1 MRGEVGLEMSSPEAL
16 SRLQEGLLVSR
27 AQAGDSAAFRTLIL
41 SLETRLFYFIR
52 RFVRDEHRAAD
63 VLQDVWLT
71 AFQKLHRLR
80 EPAAFRGWVYQIAHD
95 RAATTARRESRS
107 AKTLTVDLADD
118 AVASINEFTRRDQ
131 AAAVHRAI
139 DRLSA
144 EHRAVITLRFLEDLS
159 LAAIAEVLREPL
171 GTVKSRLHY
180 AKESLR
186 RLLTEE
192 SAHE

>member
-1 MRGEVGLEMSSPEAL
+1 MSPPEAL
-16 SRLQEGLLVSR
+16 SPLQEGLLVSR

-41 SLETRLFYFIR
+41 SLEARLFYFIR

-63 VLQDVWLT
+63 ILQDVWLT
-71 AFQKLHRLR
+71 AFQKLRRLR
-80 EPAAFRGWVYQIAHD
+80 EPAAFRSWVYRIAHD
-95 RAATTARRESRS
+95 RAATITRRESRS
-107 AKTLTVDLADD
+107 AKTLTVDVADA
-118 AVASINEFTRRDQ
+118 AVASVDEFTRREQ
-131 AAAVHRAI
+131 AAAVHRAS

-159 LAAIAEVLREPL
+159 LAAIAEILREPL

-186 RLLTEE
+186 LLLTEE
-192 SAHE
+192 SVNE

>member
-1 MRGEVGLEMSSPEAL
+1 MSSPEAL
-16 SRLQEGLLVSR
+16 SPLQERLLVSR

-52 RFVRDEHRAAD
+52 RFVSDEHRAAD
-63 VLQDVWLT
+63 ILQDVWLT
-71 AFQKLHRLR
+71 AFQKLRRLR

-95 RAATTARRESRS
+95 RAATITRRESRS
-107 AKTLTVDLADD
+107 AETLTVDVADD
-118 AVASINEFTRRDQ
+118 AVASVDEFTRRDQ

-159 LAAIAEVLREPL
+159 LAAIAEILREPL

>member
-1 MRGEVGLEMSSPEAL
+1 MSSSEAL
-16 SRLQEGLLVSR
+16 SRLQETLLVSR
-27 AQAGDSAAFRTLIL
+27 AQAGDAAAFRTLIL

-71 AFQKLHRLR
+71 AFQKLRTLR
-80 EPAAFRGWVYQIAHD
+80 EPAAFRAWAYQIAHD
-95 RAATTARRESRS
+95 RAATTARQEARL
-107 AKTLTVDLADD
+107 AKTLAVDIADD
-118 AVASINEFTRRDQ
+118 AVSSIDEFTRRDE
-131 AAAVHRAI
+131 AAAVHRAL

-144 EHRAVITLRFLEDLS
+144 EQRAVITLRFLEDLS

-180 AKESLR
+180 AKQSLR

>member
-1 MRGEVGLEMSSPEAL
+1 MSLREGLSP
-16 SRLQEGLLVSR
+16 LQEGLLISR
-27 AQAGDSAAFRTLIL
+27 VQAGDSAAFRTLIL

-52 RFVRDEHRAAD
+52 RFVSDEHRAAD

-80 EPAAFRGWVYQIAHD
+80 EPSAFHGWVYQIAHD

-107 AKTLTVDLADD
+107 AKTLTVDIADD
-118 AVASINEFTRRDQ
+118 AVASVDEFTRQ
-131 AAAVHRAI
+131 EKAAAVHRAI

-159 LAAIAEVLREPL
+159 LAAIAEILREPL

-186 RLLTEE
+186 LLLTEE

>member
-1 MRGEVGLEMSSPEAL
+1 MASLEAL
-16 SRLQEGLLVSR
+16 SRLQESLLVSR
-27 AQAGDSAAFRTLIL
+27 ARAGDSAAFRTLIL

-71 AFQKLHRLR
+71 VFQKLHRLR

-95 RAATTARRESRS
+95 RAVTTAQRESRL
-107 AKTLTVDLADD
+107 AQTLTMDVADD
-118 AVASINEFTRRDQ
+118 AVASIDEFTRQDQ
-131 AAAVHRAI
+131 AASVHRAI

-159 LAAIAEVLREPL
+159 LAEIAEVLREPL
-171 GTVKSRLHY
+171 GTVKSRLYY

-192 SAHE
+192 SVHE

>member
-1 MRGEVGLEMSSPEAL
+1 MSSPEAL

-52 RFVRDEHRAAD
+52 RIVSDEHRAAD

-80 EPAAFRGWVYQIAHD
+80 KPAAFRGWVYQIAHD
-95 RAATTARRESRS
+95 RAATTARRESGS
-107 AKTLTVDLADD
+107 AETLTVDVADD
-118 AVASINEFTRRDQ
+118 AVASIDEFKQRDQ

-144 EHRAVITLRFLEDLS
+144 EHRAVITLRFLEDLG
-159 LAAIAEVLREPL
+159 LAVIAEVLREPL

-186 RLLTEE
+186 RLLTED
-192 SAHE
+192 STHE

>member
-1 MRGEVGLEMSSPEAL
+1 VVWLGPKMSSPEAL
-16 SRLQEGLLVSR
+16 SPLQEALLVSR

-52 RFVRDEHRAAD
+52 RLVSDEHRAAD

-71 AFQKLHRLR
+71 AFQKLRRLR
-80 EPAAFRGWVYQIAHD
+80 EPAAFRGWVYRIAHD
-95 RAATTARRESRS
+95 RAVTTTRRESCP
-107 AKTLTVDLADD
+107 AKELAVDVADD
-118 AVASINEFTRRDQ
+118 AVASLDEFTRREQ

-139 DRLSA
+139 DHLSA

-159 LAAIAEVLREPL
+159 LAAIAEILREPL

-186 RLLTEE
+186 LLLMEE

>member
-1 MRGEVGLEMSSPEAL
+1 MASEAL
-16 SRLQEGLLVSR
+16 SPLQESLLASR

-41 SLETRLFYFIR
+41 SLEARLFYFVR
-52 RFVRDEHRAAD
+52 RFVKDEHRAAD
-63 VLQDVWLT
+63 IVQDVWLT
-71 AFQKLHRLR
+71 AFRNLRRLR
-80 EPAAFRGWVYQIAHD
+80 QPAAFRGWVYQIAHD
-95 RAATTARRESRS
+95 RATTMMRRESRS
-107 AKTLTVDLADD
+107 AETLTVDIADD
-118 AVASINEFTRRDQ
+118 AVASVDEFARQDQ

-139 DRLSA
+139 DRLSE

-159 LAAIAEVLREPL
+159 LAAIADILREPL

-186 RLLTEE
+186 RLLTEG

>member
-1 MRGEVGLEMSSPEAL
+1 MSSPQSL
-16 SRLQEGLLVSR
+16 SPLQESLLVSR

-52 RFVRDEHRAAD
+52 RLVSDEHRAAD
-63 VLQDVWLT
+63 ILQDVWLT
-71 AFQKLHRLR
+71 AFQKLRQLR
-80 EPAAFRGWVYQIAHD
+80 EPAAFRSWIYRIAHD
-95 RAATTARRESRS
+95 RAVTTARRESRS
-107 AKTLTVDLADD
+107 PETLTVDVADD
-118 AVASINEFTRRDQ
+118 AVASVDEFTRRER

-139 DRLSA
+139 DCLSA
-144 EHRAVITLRFLEDLS
+144 EHRAVVTLRFLEDLS
-159 LAAIAEVLREPL
+159 LAAIAEILREPL

-186 RLLTEE
+186 LMLTEE